1 MDVERFLAQVSHQR
15 HYEGQ
20 IVHVERL
27 APREA
32 QFGALSEPL
41 HERVRLVLRAEGVEQ
56 LYTHQVSAIEA
67 TRRGEDV
74 VVVTSAASG
83 KTLCYNIPVLE
94 ELLRSNLAKAMYLF
108 PTKALAQDQLRGL
121 NRFKASDGE
130 LPLQAGTYD
139 GDTPANMRRTL
150 RDEGN
155 IILTNPD
162 MLHSGILPNHS
173 RWAHFFANLRFVVI
187 DEVHSYRG
195 VFGSGVADV
204 LRRLERICRHYGCR
218 PQYVCCSATIANPAE
233 LAERLTNRRMTVVDN
248 DGSPRGPKQFVFWNP
263 PYLDEGKMERKS
275 PNAEA
280 QRLMTDLI
288 KEGTQTITFVRARVL
303 AELIYRHCQDQL
315 TEEAPRLRNKI
326 RAYRGGYMAEDRREI
341 ERQLFSGEL
350 LGVTSTNALELGID
364 IGSLDACIIVGYP
377 GTIAST
383 WQQAGRAGRG
393 EEEALAVLVGHNSPI
408 DQYLMQH
415 PQYFFGRSPEHAII
429 DPENPHVL
437 AGHLACAVSE
447 LPIRLSEEGAFGEF
461 APAILELLEEAGQVR
476 RLGEAW
482 YWTGASYPAA
492 KVPLRSF
499 DENNYT
505 IQDETDPSNVQVIGE
520 VDEFSAYTLL
530 HPQAIYMHNAETY
543 FVHQLDLGKKTAHIT
558 KENLDYYTQ
567 AVTRTDILLNET
579 ETEKTWRLAPM
590 GFGEVTVTALVY
602 MFRKIK
608 FFGRDSIGFGNLDL
622 PPYELD
628 TVAMWLMPPRQVLE
642 RVRQYHRVP
651 GDGLL
656 GIANVMAEVLPIFAM
671 CDSLDIGSVVDSTNT
686 GTPSIFIFDRH
697 PGGVG
702 FAERCY
708 EMIEEVMQAC
718 LLLIREC
725 GCEEGCPSCVGSP
738 LPPFAQHDPDG
749 SSRDCIPDKEA
760 ALMILHDLLEQE
772 PYIPKD
778 PSPERQ
784 RLIEKGMVAVEAVEA
799 AAEAPRREIKR
810 LPENVEA
817 KIRRKLRALQGPQT
831 PRPSWRTGKRDGG

>member
-1 MDVERFLAQVSHQR
+1 MDVDAFVREISNQR

-20 IVHVERL
+20 IAHVERL
-27 APREA
+27 APREP
-32 QFGALSEPL
+32 QFGELTRPM
-41 HERVRLVLRAEGVEQ
+41 HERVKRVLAEDGIER

-67 TRRGEDV
+67 VRRGEDV
-74 VVVTSAASG
+74 VVVTSTASG
-83 KTLCYNIPVLE
+83 KSLCYHIPVLE
-94 ELLRSNLAKAMYLF
+94 ELLTDRLAKAVYLF

-121 NRFKASDGE
+121 NRFKESDPD
-130 LPLQAGTYD
+130 LPINAGTYD

-155 IILTNPD
+155 VILTNPD

-173 RWAHFFANLRFVVI
+173 RWAQFFASLRFVVV
-187 DEVHSYRG
+187 DEIHSYRG
-195 VFGSGVADV
+195 VFGSGVANV
-204 LRRLERICRHYGCR
+204 LRRLDRICRHYNSR
-218 PQYVCCSATIANPAE
+218 PQYICCSATIANPAE
-233 LAERLTNRRMTVVDN
+233 LARRLTNREMTLVDN
-248 DGSPRGPKQFVFWNP
+248 DGSPRGPKQFVLWNP
-263 PYLDEGKMERKS
+263 PYLDEGKVERKS

-280 QRLMTDLI
+280 QRLMTELI
-288 KEGTQTITFVRARVL
+288 VDGVQTITFVRARVL

-315 TEEAPRLRNKI
+315 AEEAPRLRNKI

-393 EEEALAVLVGHNSPI
+393 EEESLAVLVGHNSPI

-415 PQYFFGRSPEHAII
+415 PQYFFGQSPEHAII

-437 AGHLACAVSE
+437 AGHLACAANE
-447 LPIRLSEEGAFGEF
+447 LPIEFSEETEFGEF
-461 APAILELLEEAGQVR
+461 APAVLELLEESGQVR
-476 RLGEAW
+476 RLGGRW
-482 YWTGASYPAA
+482 YWKGASYPAA
-492 KVPLRSF
+492 KVPLRTI

-505 IQDETDPSNVQVIGE
+505 IHDQTDPDDVQVIGE

-543 FVHQLDLGKKTAHIT
+543 FVHELDLTKKTAHVT
-558 KENLDYYTQ
+558 RENLDYYTQ
-567 AVTRTDILLNET
+567 AVSRTDILVDET
-579 ETEKTWRLAPM
+579 ETEKKWRITPM
-590 GFGEVTVTALVY
+590 GFGEVTVTTLVY

-622 PPYELD
+622 PPHKLD
-628 TVAMWLMPPRQVLE
+628 TVAMWLMPPRQVLQ
-642 RVRQYHRVP
+642 RVLEYHRVP

-671 CDSLDIGSVVDSTNT
+671 CDTMDIGSVVDSTNM
-686 GTPSIFIFDRH
+686 GTPSIFIFDRY

-702 FAERCY
+702 YAERCY
-708 EMIEEVMQAC
+708 EMIEQVMEAC
-718 LLLIREC
+718 LLLIQEC

-738 LPPFAQHDPDG
+738 LPAYAQQDPDG
-749 SSRDCIPDKEA
+749 SSRDCVPDKDA
-760 ALMILHDLLEQE
+760 ALMILHDLLEKV
-772 PYIPKD
+772 PYIPRD
-778 PSPERQ
+778 PSPERR
-784 RLIEKGMVAVEAVEA
+784 RLIDMGLAAVEVPM
-799 AAEAPRREIKR
+799 AEDEEPPREIKR

-817 KIRRKLRALQGPQT
+817 KILRRIRSLK
-831 PRPSWRTGKRDGG
+831 K